1 MKGSLYKH
9 AVIVDSVSKDPEPLL
24 SETIPARHNIQLLLW
39 HVILEMARLSNYIC
53 LYYRGKPDVHA
64 ANFFELKNETQ
75 VWRS

>member
-9 AVIVDSVSKDPEPLL
+9 AVIVDSVSKDLEPLL
-24 SETIPARHNIQLLLW
+24 SETIPARHNIQPLLW

-64 ANFFELKNETQ
+64 ANFFELKNDTQ